1 MDNQYINLI
10 DSCHA
15 AATLAT
21 MIAINANTDPRKDL
35 CAQKCMKDLLKELMH
50 ARTALQTVLK
60 MQEYE
65 IHDDYRYPRTSG
77 NLSKR

>member
-1 MDNQYINLI
+1 MDNRYINLI

-21 MIAINANTDPRKDL
+21 MIAINANTDARMDQ
-35 CAQKCMKDLLKELMH
+35 CAQRCMEDLLKELML

-60 MQEYE
+60 LQEYE
-65 IHDDYRYPRTSG
+65 IHDNYRYPRTTD
-77 NLSKR
+77 NLSER